1 MPSDQLDKIL
11 AENKI
16 RRDKLNTPYNPATGL
31 GSPLKRI
38 KVDFSHADVN
48 YSIYFPKQMFDDLP
62 ILQKIRDEGS
72 VEKAVGT
79 NDFLT
84 TQAIINDLSKK
95 RFDYDF
101 EFWAFVC
108 AKIQDKVTKQ
118 EIPFILNRAQRKLLS
133 RLEKMRTE
141 GVPIRIVLLKA
152 RQWGGSTLVQIYM
165 AWIQRVL
172 KTNWHSAIIADVDDQ
187 ARNIR
192 GMYRRLGRLY
202 PQQFGT
208 ITFVPY
214 EGSSKTKMIKERN
227 CIVGVGS
234 AQKPESL
241 ASYDF
246 AMLHVS
252 ELGKFKST
260 PQRSTE
266 DLLQNLRS
274 TVPNA
279 PDSIIVLESTA
290 KGVGNA
296 FHREWQAAKKG
307 ESSYDP
313 VFVAWFEI
321 ERYQKT
327 IKENDLPKFIEWM
340 LAETTG
346 YAKYLWSIGATLEGI
361 KWYFDTKIGENYD
374 TWRMNEDFPSN
385 DKEAFAST
393 GRRVFSPEYVLNMR
407 NGCVKP
413 VYVGELKGDA
423 QVGPDSLKNIKF
435 LENPRGNLLIW
446 SMPDITEDIT
456 DRYAIFGDVG
466 GRTILADYSC
476 LRVIDRY
483 WMMDGGRPEIVATW
497 WGHCFVPDTLIYTSD
512 GFKQIKDVKVG
523 DLVWTHKNRFK
534 KVIKTYKNNYSG
546 EVISIRSQGNYE
558 TVTCTPEHPFYSN
571 NVVNKIE
578 RVPWRNRY
586 QYNKKEC
593 IGDPKWIEANNLQ
606 YIAYSKNRVEFNP
619 SFIINKY
626 NGGKSKDTVREITD
640 LKVFYSILG
649 YYLAEG
655 HINHKGKNKK
665 PYGVYFSFSYYERET
680 VAKDCYEKLLKLGF
694 KSSIIEYKDVGV
706 CRVRVCDTHL
716 ASLVLE
722 LCGEHS
728 WEKKI
733 SSVVLESSKELL
745 SELLESYWKGD
756 GSTYNTDQT
765 ITHSASTVS
774 PILARQIRDILILLG
789 YRPGIYRVIAKT
801 KNSYIKSKRPRY
813 NIVWTVSEIKKYSLL
828 QDANNIAYKVKTKTS
843 QPYSGFV
850 YNLEVEEDN
859 SYSTACYV
867 VHNCDQD
874 IFAWISA
881 QLGMFYGIALLA
893 IETNSLRTKKS
904 TEGDHFITIL
914 DEIAPYYTN
923 MFSRT
928 DPEKIR
934 MKVPIKYGFHTNSG
948 TKSLIINTLNAALRD
963 NLYVEKWDKAC
974 DEMDTLEYKID
985 GTIGAVDGCHDDVA
999 ITTAGVVWMSLKY
1012 LPLPVVSKPFTTNK
1026 NIIISEASF
1035 G

>member
-1 MPSDQLDKIL
+1 MSSDQLNKIL

-16 RRDKLNTPYNPATGL
+16 RRDKLNSPYNPATGL

-38 KVDFSHADVN
+38 RVDFSHAKTN
-48 YSIYFPKQMFDDLP
+48 YSIYFPKQMLADLP
-62 ILQKIRDEGS
+62 ILRKIRDEGS
-72 VEKAVGT
+72 VEKAVGS
-79 NDFLT
+79 NDFIT
-84 TQAIINDLSKK
+84 TQAVVNDLSKT
-95 RFDYDF
+95 RFEYDF
-101 EFWAFVC
+101 EFWSFVC
-108 AKIQDKVTKQ
+108 AKIQDKVTKR
-118 EIPFILNRAQRKLLS
+118 EIPLVLNRAQRKLLG

-141 GVPIRIVLLKA
+141 GVPIRVVLLKA

-165 AWIQRVL
+165 AWIQRIL

-187 ARNIR
+187 SRNIR
-192 GMYRRLGRLY
+192 GMYRRLARLY
-202 PQQFGT
+202 PAQFGT
-208 ITFVPY
+208 ITFAPY
-214 EGSSKTKMIKERN
+214 EGSSKTKIIKERN

-279 PDSIIVLESTA
+279 PDSLIVLESTA

-296 FHREWQAAKKG
+296 FHREWQSATKG

-321 ERYQKT
+321 ERYQKE
-327 IKENDLPKFIEWM
+327 IKEIDYQKFIEWM

-361 KWYFDTKIGENYD
+361 KWYFDTKTGENYD

-393 GRRVFSPEYVLNMR
+393 GRRVFSPEFVLNMR
-407 NGCVKP
+407 NGCVNP

-423 QVGPDSLKNIKF
+423 QVGPDSLKNIEF

-466 GRTILADYSC
+466 GRTIHADYSC

-497 WGHCFVPDTLIYTSD
+497 WGHI
-512 GFKQIKDVKVG
+512 
-523 DLVWTHKNRFK
+523 
-534 KVIKTYKNNYSG
+534 
-546 EVISIRSQGNYE
+546 
-558 TVTCTPEHPFYSN
+558 
-571 NVVNKIE
+571 
-578 RVPWRNRY
+578 
-586 QYNKKEC
+586 
-593 IGDPKWIEANNLQ
+593 
-606 YIAYSKNRVEFNP
+606 
-619 SFIINKY
+619 
-626 NGGKSKDTVREITD
+626 
-640 LKVFYSILG
+640 
-649 YYLAEG
+649 
-655 HINHKGKNKK
+655 
-665 PYGVYFSFSYYERET
+665 
-680 VAKDCYEKLLKLGF
+680 
-694 KSSIIEYKDVGV
+694 
-706 CRVRVCDTHL
+706 
-716 ASLVLE
+716 
-722 LCGEHS
+722 
-728 WEKKI
+728 
-733 SSVVLESSKELL
+733 
-745 SELLESYWKGD
+745 
-756 GSTYNTDQT
+756 
-765 ITHSASTVS
+765 
-774 PILARQIRDILILLG
+774 
-789 YRPGIYRVIAKT
+789 
-801 KNSYIKSKRPRY
+801 
-813 NIVWTVSEIKKYSLL
+813 
-828 QDANNIAYKVKTKTS
+828 
-843 QPYSGFV
+843 
-850 YNLEVEEDN
+850 
-859 SYSTACYV
+859 
-867 VHNCDQD
+867 DQD

-904 TEGDHFITIL
+904 TEGDHFITML
-914 DEIAPYYTN
+914 DEIAPYYPN

-928 DPEKIR
+928 DPDKIR
-934 MKVPIKYGFHTNSG
+934 MKVPIKWGFHTNSG

-974 DEMDTLEYKID
+974 DEMDTLEYKED

-999 ITTAGVVWMSLKY
+999 ITTAGDVWLALKFM
-1012 LPLPVVSKPFTTNK
+1012 PLPKVKKPFVKTK
-1026 NIIISEASF
+1026 DVIQSEASF